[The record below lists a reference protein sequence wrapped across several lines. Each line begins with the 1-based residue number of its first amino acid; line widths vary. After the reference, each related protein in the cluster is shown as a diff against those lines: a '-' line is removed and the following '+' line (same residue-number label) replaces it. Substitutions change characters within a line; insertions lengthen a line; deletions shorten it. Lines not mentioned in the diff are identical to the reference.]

1 MTMSDSPFVSRETSL
16 PSSSQATSGI
26 QTSFRWWRILGI
38 GIAAFLLGLAAGYGV
53 WGRQVADL
61 KAQLAAHQ
69 AESDAPR
76 QVTRYD
82 VPVDDDPVLGPEN
95 APITIIEFSDFQCP
109 YCQRWHVQVWPKIQ
123 TAYGDKVRLVYR
135 DFPLYSIHPEAAPA
149 AEAANCAHEQGK
161 FWEFHDL
168 LFSGGQALGR
178 ETYLAYAKRL
188 SLNLD
193 QFTTCLDERRY
204 QAEVESDYAYAA
216 DLGINSTPTFFI
228 NGIALLGA
236 QPFEVFKQVIDLEL
250 AGKLS
255 R

>member
-1 MTMSDSPFVSRETSL
+1 MTMNESPLPLETT
-16 PSSSQATSGI
+16 SSPATSSAVI
-26 QTSFRWWRILGI
+26 SRKPLPWWGVLGL
-38 GIAAFLLGLAAGYGV
+38 GLVVFLLGLAAGYGI

-61 KAQLAAHQ
+61 KAQLVAQQTEA
-69 AESDAPR
+69 DAPR

-123 TAYGDKVRLVYR
+123 AAYGDKVRLVYR

-149 AEAANCAHEQGK
+149 AEAADCAHEQGK

-168 LFSGGQALGR
+168 LFSGGQKLGR

-188 SLNLD
+188 NLNLD

-204 QAEVESDYAYAA
+204 QAEVEGDYTYAA

-228 NGIALLGA
+228 NGIALIGA
-236 QPFEVFKQVIDLEL
+236 QPFEVFQQVIDLEL

-255 R
+255 K

>member
-1 MTMSDSPFVSRETSL
+1 MRESPPIPASPDLSRPPAPTIRRRPAWHWGMVGFGL
-16 PSSSQATSGI
+16 
-26 QTSFRWWRILGI
+26 
-38 GIAAFLLGLAAGYGV
+38 AAFLLGVAAGYGI
-53 WGRQVADL
+53 WGREVANL
-61 KAQLAAHQ
+61 RAQLSAQQ
-69 AESDAPR
+69 AEADVPR

-82 VPVDDDPVLGPEN
+82 VPVDDDPALGPAN

-123 TAYGDKVRLVYR
+123 AAYGDKVRLVYR

-149 AEAANCAHEQGK
+149 AEAANCANEQGK

-168 LFSGGQALGR
+168 LFRGGLSLGR
-178 ETYLAYAKRL
+178 EAYLAYAERL
-188 SLNLD
+188 GLKMD

-204 QAEVESDYAYAA
+204 QAEVEGDYAYAV

-236 QPFEVFKQVIDLEL
+236 QPFEVFQRVIELEL

-255 R
+255 Q

>member
-1 MTMSDSPFVSRETSL
+1 MSESMPLPETPDSFSPPVSTPQPR
-16 PSSSQATSGI
+16 PSR
-26 QTSFRWWRILGI
+26 RWVVVGLGL
-38 GIAAFLLGLAAGYGV
+38 AAFLLGLAAGYGI
-53 WGRQVADL
+53 WGREVASL
-61 KAQLAAHQ
+61 KAQLAAQQ
-69 AESDAPR
+69 AEADTPR

-82 VPVDDDPVLGPEN
+82 VPVDDDPVYGPAD

-123 TAYGDKVRLVYR
+123 AAYGDKVRLVYR
-135 DFPLYSIHPEAAPA
+135 DFPLYSIHPEAGPA
-149 AEAANCAHEQGK
+149 AEAANCANEQGK

-168 LFSGGQALGR
+168 LFSGELTLGR
-178 ETYLAYAKRL
+178 EAYLAYAERL
-188 SLNLD
+188 GLKMQ

-204 QAEVESDYAYAA
+204 QGEVEDDYAYAV

-236 QPFEVFKQVIDLEL
+236 QPFEVFRQVIELEL

-255 R
+255 K

>member
-1 MTMSDSPFVSRETSL
+1 MSESMPLPETPDFNPPVSTPQPR
-16 PSSSQATSGI
+16 PSR
-26 QTSFRWWRILGI
+26 RWVVVGLGL
-38 GIAAFLLGLAAGYGV
+38 AAFLLGLAAGYGI
-53 WGRQVADL
+53 WGREVASL
-61 KAQLAAHQ
+61 KAQLAAQQ
-69 AESDAPR
+69 AEADTPR

-82 VPVDDDPVLGPEN
+82 VPVDDDPVYGPAD

-123 TAYGDKVRLVYR
+123 AVYGDKVRLVYR
-135 DFPLYSIHPEAAPA
+135 DFPLYSIHPEAGPA
-149 AEAANCAHEQGK
+149 AEAANCANEQGK

-168 LFSGGQALGR
+168 LFSGELTLGR
-178 ETYLAYAKRL
+178 EAYLAYAQRL
-188 SLNLD
+188 GLKMQ

-204 QAEVESDYAYAA
+204 QGEVEDDYAYAV

-236 QPFEVFKQVIDLEL
+236 QPFEVFRQVIELEL

-255 R
+255 K

>member
-1 MTMSDSPFVSRETSL
+1 MSESMSL
-16 PSSSQATSGI
+16 PEI
-26 QTSFRWWRILGI
+26 PDSFSPPVSTPQPRPSRRWVVVGLGL
-38 GIAAFLLGLAAGYGV
+38 AAFLLGLAAGYGI
-53 WGRQVADL
+53 WGREVASL
-61 KAQLAAHQ
+61 KAQLAAQQ
-69 AESDAPR
+69 AEADTPR

-82 VPVDDDPVLGPEN
+82 VPVDDDPVYGPAD

-123 TAYGDKVRLVYR
+123 AAYGDKVRLVYR
-135 DFPLYSIHPEAAPA
+135 DFPLYSIHPEAGPA
-149 AEAANCAHEQGK
+149 AEAANCANEQGK

-168 LFSGGQALGR
+168 LFSGELTLGR
-178 ETYLAYAKRL
+178 EAYLAYAERL
-188 SLNLD
+188 GLKMQ

-204 QAEVESDYAYAA
+204 QGEVEDDYAYAV

-236 QPFEVFKQVIDLEL
+236 QPFEVFRQVIELEL

-255 R
+255 K